1 MSDESINTES
11 NDKISVWDT
20 LKEIVSNAW
29 SDFKDNPRDNT
40 LLLIGKWQNS
50 WNFEYDPKET
60 GLFDA
65 ISEMRME
72 TPIRNAYLDTIEEPP
87 EKRLESFLNKIYDS
101 TIRDLFLDAVY
112 YQQCYGGGDPNYGAE
127 YLDAFKTALE
137 RNELLKQYIDAINE
151 PTLAQK
157 YPIDLE
163 PLKDFLS
170 LIPAPAGLNDTIPS
184 SPLILDLD
192 GDGIETVGLDA
203 GIQFDLNNDGFRQT
217 VAWAGADDGLL
228 ALDRDGD
235 GRITGGFELFGNHTS
250 LQNGKTA
257 ANGFL
262 ALADFDSN
270 NDGWIDANDDIWGD
284 LRIWRDINQN
294 GDSEE
299 GELFTLD
306 DLGVARLNLNYVNSN
321 LKDEHGNA
329 FRQIGSYEDTEGNIR
344 EMVDVWFQTNPTVS
358 RPVDDID
365 VPENIQLLP
374 DAAGYGKV
382 RSLHQA
388 MAMDD
393 SGQLQNLVE
402 QFQAETDAASRNAL
416 LPQIL
421 FLWAGGQESNVSYG
435 SNAYKDIINPQQMG
449 VLEAFWGDR
458 TFTRIGGPNHANQ
471 LAERYQ
477 QLEDMVFYQLMA
489 QTHLQEIFELVP
501 FTFDETR
508 NAWTGD
514 FWLAA
519 ATIAFQSTIEPEKT
533 SQLVDDFMRSVRGL
547 NPYTLHNEE
556 NAKQAFADLLTPNI
570 TSEWA
575 QNLGETLS
583 RYYLGTTDGND
594 VLTLSKPAIIPVF
607 GGAGN
612 DTIKGSSGAD
622 ILVGGDGDDKLYGNN
637 GDDILVGGAGND
649 VLYGG
654 RGNDRYLFDKGDG
667 HDVIY
672 DYDTTA
678 GNTDSVV
685 FGPGISVD
693 DLQLFKQGS
702 DLFIRINGGSDSLTI
717 QRWFD
722 SRVYAIEKF
731 EFADG
736 TILTATQMENRGIT
750 LLGGDQDDKLYG
762 SQLSA
767 TPDTLFGGAGNDTL
781 YGYGGDDTLYGE
793 AGNDTLYG
801 GAGNDVLY
809 GGDGDDKLYGE
820 DGDDI
825 LVGGAGNDVLY
836 GGRGND
842 RYLFD
847 KGDGHDV
854 IYDYDT
860 TAGNTD
866 SVVFGPG
873 ISVDDLQLFKQG
885 SDLFIRINGGSDS
898 LTIQRWFDSRVYAIE
913 KFEFAD
919 GTILTATQM
928 ENRGITLLGG
938 DQDDKLY
945 GSQLSAT
952 PDTLF
957 GGAGNDTLYGYGGD
971 DTLYGEAGND
981 TLYGGAGNDVLYGGD
996 GDDKL
1001 YGEDGDDIL
1010 VGGTGN
1016 DVLNGGRG
1024 NDRYLFD
1031 KGWGQDTV
1039 YDYDTTTGNMDT
1051 LVFGEGIAP
1060 DDLIFSRSGN
1070 DLIIRRNGSE
1080 DQITVQRW
1088 YSGWQYQ
1095 TEILEAVDGMQ
1106 LLNSQVEQLIQAMA
1120 SFSTESGLTWEQA
1133 LLDRPD
1139 DVQALVTAHWKTA
1152 A

>member
-60 GLFDA
+60 SLFDA

-170 LIPAPAGLNDTIPS
+170 LIPAPTGLNDTIPS

-235 GRITGGFELFGNHTS
+235 GRITGGFELFGNHTA

-262 ALADFDSN
+262 AMADFDSN
-270 NDGWIDANDDIWGD
+270 KDGWIDANDAIWGD

-306 DLGVARLNLNYVNSN
+306 DLGIARLNLNYVNSN

-402 QFQAETDAASRNAL
+402 QFQAETNAASRNAL

-449 VLEAFWGDR
+449 VLEVFWGDR
-458 TFTRIGGPNHANQ
+458 NFTRIGGPNHANQ

-514 FWLAA
+514 FWLAT
-519 ATIAFQSTIEPEKT
+519 ATIAFQATIEPEKK
-533 SQLVDDFMRSVRGL
+533 SDLMDDFMRSVRGL
-547 NPYTLHNEE
+547 NPYTLHNED
-556 NAKQAFADLLTPNI
+556 NAKQAFADLIAPNI
-570 TSEWA
+570 ASEWA
-575 QNLGETLS
+575 QDLGETLS
-583 RYYLGTTDGND
+583 RSYLGTTDGND
-594 VLTLSKPAIIPVF
+594 VLTLSKPAIIPVL

-622 ILVGGDGDDKLYGNN
+622 ILVGGDGDDQLYGNN
-637 GDDILVGGAGND
+637 GDDILIGGA
-649 VLYGG
+649 
-654 RGNDRYLFDKGDG
+654 
-667 HDVIY
+667 
-672 DYDTTA
+672 
-678 GNTDSVV
+678 
-685 FGPGISVD
+685 
-693 DLQLFKQGS
+693 
-702 DLFIRINGGSDSLTI
+702 
-717 QRWFD
+717 
-722 SRVYAIEKF
+722 
-731 EFADG
+731 
-736 TILTATQMENRGIT
+736 
-750 LLGGDQDDKLYG
+750 
-762 SQLSA
+762 
-767 TPDTLFGGAGNDTL
+767 
-781 YGYGGDDTLYGE
+781 
-793 AGNDTLYG
+793 
-801 GAGNDVLY
+801 
-809 GGDGDDKLYGE
+809 
-820 DGDDI
+820 
-825 LVGGAGNDVLY
+825 
-836 GGRGND
+836 
-842 RYLFD
+842 
-847 KGDGHDV
+847 
-854 IYDYDT
+854 
-860 TAGNTD
+860 
-866 SVVFGPG
+866 
-873 ISVDDLQLFKQG
+873 
-885 SDLFIRINGGSDS
+885 
-898 LTIQRWFDSRVYAIE
+898 
-913 KFEFAD
+913 
-919 GTILTATQM
+919 
-928 ENRGITLLGG
+928 
-938 DQDDKLY
+938 
-945 GSQLSAT
+945 
-952 PDTLF
+952 
-957 GGAGNDTLYGYGGD
+957 
-971 DTLYGEAGND
+971 
-981 TLYGGAGNDVLYGGD
+981 
-996 GDDKL
+996 
-1001 YGEDGDDIL
+1001 
-1010 VGGTGN
+1010 GN

-1095 TEILEAVDGMQ
+1095 TEILEAGDGMQ